1 MATAHISTTKLSPP
15 PKGVAP
21 KIQQVIRPA
30 ETPEVPAAAT
40 AQPATQVVSST
51 EPAMTLAGL
60 REAKAR
66 AEEAEKAS
74 REESQNAK
82 RATNDLLRTLQT
94 VKVMAPLLRAVAVR
108 PGPEHPG
115 EQMQAVSS
123 LVRAF
128 LSSREQMVDAIAP
141 DGLPL
146 ASFERTRIR
155 NAVTQVVAETMGTMW
170 DRHGSFDMQST
181 IIEWVNLI
189 DDISPALG
197 DDPLPAEN
205 KVSTTLELELS
216 LVRAVGPLQL
226 AIAKWD
232 FWHPEPRELLA
243 QVSREVWNMSAD
255 AAHELIEH
263 HQGVK
268 APGTIIAT
276 MQSLLHHGVT
286 TLAWRWNRAGDQAE
300 QQLAKLSPVAI
311 EKLRA
316 QYAESGMPIDK
327 MMTAFKQDFA
337 DLIHQARE
345 AVAKNALAPPAA
357 DVNEPK

>member
-1 MATAHISTTKLSPP
+1 MATAHVSTTKVSPP
-15 PKGVAP
+15 PKGAVP
-21 KIQQVIRPA
+21 KIQPATKPA
-30 ETPEVPAAAT
+30 ETPAEAPAVVP
-40 AQPATQVVSST
+40 VGGE
-51 EPAMTLAGL
+51 EPKMTLAGL

-74 REESQNAK
+74 REESQNAR

-128 LSSREQMVDAIAP
+128 LSSRERMVDVIAP
-141 DGLPL
+141 DGLSL
-146 ASFERTRIR
+146 TSFERTRIR
-155 NAVTQVVAETMGTMW
+155 NAVTQIVAESMGSMW
-170 DRHGSFDMQST
+170 DHHGSCDMQST
-181 IIEWVNLI
+181 IVEWVNLL
-189 DDISPALG
+189 DDIAPTLG
-197 DDPLPAEN
+197 DDLLPAEN

-243 QVSREVWNMSAD
+243 KVSREVWNMAAD
-255 AAHELIEH
+255 ASHELIEH

-286 TLAWRWNRAGDQAE
+286 TLAWRWNRAGVMAE

-316 QYAESGMPIDK
+316 QYAESGMPTDK
-327 MMTAFKQDFA
+327 MMAAFKKDFA
-337 DLIHQARE
+337 DLIQQARE
-345 AVAKNALAPPAA
+345 AVAKNALVPPPA